1 MNIQP
6 SHLKKGDKIAIV
18 CPANKLKKSIAPAIA
33 LLESWGLQV
42 IQGKSIHAD
51 HFQFAGDDELRT
63 ADLQKFLDDA
73 DIKAIIAARGG
84 YGGIRI
90 IDQLDFTAFNKNPKW
105 IAGFSDTTALLSHV
119 QAAFHIQSIHGQMP
133 ASFEAGTPLSL
144 ETLRKA
150 LFGEELHYNY
160 TSTAINRSGQAEG
173 ILIGGNLS
181 LLVAMQGS
189 VSEMDYTGKILFL
202 EDVGEHEYAID
213 RMLRMLK
220 RSGKLAL
227 LKGLIIGAFN
237 QIEPQ
242 EIPFGQTPEELIMDI
257 VLEYDYPVCFN
268 FPVGHIPD
276 NNALIVGRAAIMNV
290 DNAEVKLAYL

>member
-6 SHLKKGDKIAIV
+6 PHLKRGDKIAIV

-33 LLESWGLQV
+33 LLETWGLQV
-42 IQGKSIHAD
+42 IQGRSIHAD
-51 HFQFAGDDELRT
+51 HFQFAGDDALRA
-63 ADLQKFLDDA
+63 ADLQKFLDDK
-73 DIKAIIAARGG
+73 DIKAILAARGG

-90 IDQLDFTAFNKNPKW
+90 IDQLDFTRFTKNPKW
-105 IAGFSDTTALLSHV
+105 LAGFSDTTALLSHI
-119 QAAFHIQSIHGQMP
+119 QAVFDTQSIHGQMP

-150 LFGEELHYNY
+150 LFGEELQYTY
-160 TSTAINRSGQAEG
+160 TSTAINRSGKAEG
-173 ILIGGNLS
+173 VLIGGNLS

-189 VSEMDYTGKILFL
+189 VSEMDYSGKILFL

-220 RSGKLAL
+220 RGGKLAR

-237 QIEPQ
+237 KIEPQ

-257 VLEYDYPVCFN
+257 VREYDYPVCFN

-276 NNALIVGRAAIMNV
+276 NHALIIGRTALIAVN
-290 DNAEVKLAYL
+290 DYEVNLSYQ